1 MNAERILNALGDV
14 KDGYIA
20 DAAAPSRRPRY
31 TVRRLGILAAALVLA
46 LALAIPAAAYT
57 DTGYAILYA
66 LSPAA
71 AQALKPVNESCEASG
86 VRMTVDSA
94 VIKDNAAYIRIALT
108 DLEGDLFDGTIDLCD
123 SYDIKKGFDA
133 SVVGGTC
140 ALESYDEDTRTAVF
154 LTQLAPLDGTVIR
167 PGKVTFRL
175 REFSGHATLQDGPV
189 QGVDLADVGE
199 AADTVSM
206 EASFFDFNADK
217 EQFADRTIDCLPLGE
232 TVTEICPGAE
242 VTGLGWIDGM
252 LHVQI
257 RTGPRA
263 RGIVYLADAP
273 ADEMDEGDIF
283 SWARSPSTVD
293 DNRMVCEDF
302 IFDITPDEAAALT
315 LCGEFVMLS
324 EPVQGPWEVT
334 FPLA

>member
-1 MNAERILNALGDV
+1 MNAEQILDALGDV
-14 KDGYIA
+14 KDSYIA
-20 DAAAPSRRPRY
+20 DAEKPVRRR
-31 TVRRLGILAAALVLA
+31 TVRWAGMMAAVLALA
-46 LALAIPAAAYT
+46 LALAIPAAACT

-94 VIKDNAAYIRIALT
+94 VIQDNAAYIRIALT

-154 LTQLAPLDGTVIR
+154 LTQLAPLDGTVIQT
-167 PGKVTFRL
+167 GKVTFRL
-175 REFSGHATLQDGPV
+175 REFSGHATQQDGPIR
-189 QGVDLADVGE
+189 GVDLADVGE

-206 EASFFDFNADK
+206 EASFFNFNADK
-217 EQFADRTIDCLPLGE
+217 EQFTDRTINCLPLGE
-232 TVTEICPGAE
+232 PITEICPGAE

-252 LHVQI
+252 LHVQV
-257 RTGPRA
+257 RTGQGT
-263 RGIVYLADAP
+263 RGIVYLADTP
-273 ADEMDEGDIF
+273 EDGMDESDIF
-283 SWARSPSTVD
+283 NWARSPSTVED
-293 DNRMVCEDF
+293 HGTCWEDF

-315 LCGEFVMLS
+315 LCGWFVMQS
-324 EPVQGPWEVT
+324 EPVRGPWEVT
-334 FPLA
+334 FRLA